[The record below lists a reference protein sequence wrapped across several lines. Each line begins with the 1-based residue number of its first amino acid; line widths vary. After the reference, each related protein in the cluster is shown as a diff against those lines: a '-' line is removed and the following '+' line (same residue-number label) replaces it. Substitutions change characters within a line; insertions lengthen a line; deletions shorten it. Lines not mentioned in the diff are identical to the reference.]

1 MARDLKYAVLTSSDS
16 GHAGERPDIGGDA
29 VVSTMSS
36 KGHILVRRSLLPDD
50 LDSLT
55 RQLKEWAH
63 DPAVELVLTTGGTG
77 IGPRD
82 VLPEATISVIDYQV
96 PGIAEAMR
104 AASLK
109 ITKMAMLS
117 RAVVGVA
124 NRTLIVNLP
133 GNPKG
138 AVETLEVVLP
148 VLPHAVEIMR
158 DTHQGDHP
166 IHQDSH
172 SHQPVSETT

>member
-1 MARDLKYAVLTSSDS
+1 MARGIRYAVLTSSDS
-16 GHAGERPDIGGDA
+16 GHASERLDIGGDA
-29 VVSTMSS
+29 VVSTMNS
-36 KGHILVRRSLLPDD
+36 KGHVLAQRSLLPDD
-50 LDSLT
+50 VNSLAK
-55 RQLKEWAH
+55 QLQEWAD
-63 DPAVELVLTTGGTG
+63 DPVVELILTTGGTG
-77 IGPRD
+77 LGPRD
-82 VLPEATISVIDYQV
+82 VMPEATASVIDYQV
-96 PGIAEAMR
+96 PGMAEAMR

-148 VLPHAVEIMR
+148 VLPHAIDITR
-158 DTHQGDHP
+158 DTHHGDHP
-166 IHQDSH
+166 IRSDTH
-172 SHQPVSETT
+172 SH